1 MTNDRCVTVRCD
13 PSVRSGRARFNA
25 VFFSAM
31 DGYIDRHLRVEKRRV
46 FANLPDTVLEI
57 GPGVG
62 ANLRYLRP
70 GTRLIAV
77 EPNPHMHSRLRA
89 NAVRHHIT
97 LDLRAVPMESL
108 DLPLDSIPAVIS
120 SLVLCSVEDP
130 AAMLAQVQRILAPGG
145 RFAFAEHVA
154 GPDGTLL
161 RGAQRT
167 LRRPWTWLFDG
178 CSCERDLASVIEQ
191 AGFAEVDLRRY
202 RLRSPFVPFNAHIAG
217 VAVKR

>member
-1 MTNDRCVTVRCD
+1 MTNDRCVTVTCD
-13 PSVRSGRARFNA
+13 PSVRSGRAWFNA

-89 NAVRHHIT
+89 NAARHHIT

-108 DLPLDSIPAVIS
+108 DLPLASIPAVIS

-161 RGAQRT
+161 RGAQRAF
-167 LRRPWTWLFDG
+167 RRPWTWLFDG
-178 CSCERDLASVIEQ
+178 CSCERDLTSVIEH